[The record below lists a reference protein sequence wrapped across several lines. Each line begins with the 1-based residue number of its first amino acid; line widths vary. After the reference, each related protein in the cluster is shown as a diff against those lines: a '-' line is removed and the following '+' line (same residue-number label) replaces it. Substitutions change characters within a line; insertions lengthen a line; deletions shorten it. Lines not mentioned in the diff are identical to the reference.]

1 MRWLNC
7 ESPPSARAVRSLG
20 AEWVRI
26 ERRGGLP
33 RGKVRLAWGLM
44 RENVDLP
51 PEARFETRAIH
62 VGQDYRAETGAV
74 TPPIYMTSTFESGNP
89 GGFDYT
95 RSGSPNYR
103 NLQAT
108 LASLEGAEHATV
120 FASGV
125 SAITAVAFSLK
136 AGDTILSEQNIY
148 GCTYRLFERILRH
161 FGVQIDYVDFTD
173 PNHYALIAERRPTL
187 VWLESPTNP
196 LLKILDIR
204 AIAEQAHAVGA
215 TVVVDN
221 TFASSLL
228 QQPLALGADLSLLS
242 TTKYSN
248 GHSDCLGG
256 AVCTNSSL
264 WQERMIFAQKALG
277 LQPSP
282 FDAWLV
288 SRGLKTESVRME
300 RHCANALEL
309 ARRLEQ
315 HPRVS
320 RVSYPFLP
328 SHPQYELA
336 RRQMAGGSGMLLA
349 DFGLS
354 WDGALKFMRQ
364 LRLFTQAESLG
375 GVESLVAHPASMT
388 HASIPK
394 AEREAAGVT
403 DGLIRFSVGIEHDED
418 LWADLEQALE
428 RTDTLGGRQDHA

>member
-1 MRWLNC
+1 MRVWIATVVAKGGVQIHWRWALHLVEIGRKSGGMKEN
-7 ESPPSARAVRSLG
+7 ASLP
-20 AEWVRI
+20 V
-26 ERRGGLP
+26 
-33 RGKVRLAWGLM
+33 
-44 RENVDLP
+44 
-51 PEARFETRAIH
+51 EARFETRAIH
-62 VGQDYRAETGAV
+62 VGQEYRAETGAV

-95 RSGSPNYR
+95 RSGSPNFR
-103 NLQAT
+103 NLQNT
-108 LASLEGAEHATV
+108 LASLEGAAHATV

-136 AGDTILSEQNIY
+136 AGDTIVSEQNIY
-148 GCTYRLFERILRH
+148 GCTYRLFERVLRN
-161 FGVQIDYVDFTD
+161 FGVTIRYVDLSD
-173 PNHYALIAERRPTL
+173 SAHYAVIRDLKPAL

-196 LLKILDIR
+196 LLKVLDIA
-204 AIAEQAHAVGA
+204 AISAVAHEVGA
-215 TVVVDN
+215 AVVVDN

-256 AVCTNSSL
+256 AVCTNSAE
-264 WQERMIFAQKALG
+264 WQEKMIFAQKALG

-282 FDAWLV
+282 FDSWLV
-288 SRGLKTESVRME
+288 SRGLKTEALRME
-300 RHCANALEL
+300 RHCSNALEL
-309 ARRLEQ
+309 ARRLEA

-328 SHPQYELA
+328 SSPHYELA
-336 RRQMAGGSGMLLA
+336 RKQMKGGSGMLLA
-349 DFGLS
+349 DFGLG
-354 WDGALKFMRQ
+354 WDEALRFMTK

-394 AEREAAGVT
+394 ADREAAGVT
-403 DGLIRFSVGIEHDED
+403 DGLIRFSVGIEHVED
-418 LWADLEQALE
+418 LWTDLEQAL
-428 RTDTLGGRQDHA
+428 AAV

>member
-1 MRWLNC
+1 MK
-7 ESPPSARAVRSLG
+7 EDASL
-20 AEWVRI
+20 
-26 ERRGGLP
+26 
-33 RGKVRLAWGLM
+33 
-44 RENVDLP
+44 
-51 PEARFETRAIH
+51 PEHARFETRAIH
-62 VGQDYRAETGAV
+62 VGQEFRAETGAV

-95 RSGSPNYR
+95 RSGSPNFR
-103 NLQAT
+103 NLQNT
-108 LASLEGAEHATV
+108 LASLEGAQYSTV

-136 AGDTILSEQNIY
+136 AGDTIVSELNIY
-148 GCTYRLFERILRH
+148 GCTYRLFERVLRK
-161 FGVQIDYVDFTD
+161 FGVSIRYVDLTN
-173 PNHYALIAERRPTL
+173 PENYAVIREVKPQL

-196 LLKILDIR
+196 LLKILDIA
-204 AIAEQAHAVGA
+204 AISAVAHEVDA
-215 TVVVDN
+215 TVLVDN

-256 AVCTNSSL
+256 AVCSNSAD
-264 WQERMIFAQKALG
+264 WQEKMIFAQKALG

-288 SRGLKTESVRME
+288 SRGLKTERLRME
-300 RHCANALEL
+300 KHCANALEL
-309 ARRLEQ
+309 ALRLEQ
-315 HPRVS
+315 HARVS
-320 RVSYPFLP
+320 SVSYPFLP
-328 SHPQYELA
+328 SSPSYELA
-336 RRQMAGGSGMLLA
+336 RRQMMGGSGMLLA

-354 WDGALKFMRQ
+354 WDGALQFMKK

-375 GVESLVAHPASMT
+375 AVESLVAHPASMT

-403 DGLIRFSVGIEHDED
+403 DGLIRFSVGIEHVED
-418 LWADLEQALE
+418 LWEDLERAL
-428 RTDTLGGRQDHA
+428 QQMV